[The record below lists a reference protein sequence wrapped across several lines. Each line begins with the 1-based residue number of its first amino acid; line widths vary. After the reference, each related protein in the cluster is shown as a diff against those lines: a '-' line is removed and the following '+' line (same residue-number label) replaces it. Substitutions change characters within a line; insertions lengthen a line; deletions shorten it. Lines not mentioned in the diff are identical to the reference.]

1 MAWCEIIYEDIS
13 LLFEYNVLT
22 CHFFIMNNFTLE
34 FCTIHVT
41 IHFSQKRYASAA
53 NGSPDLHTYWRFNSS
68 LNTLSMI
75 FLILFAL
82 NTTMASIVMTV
93 KYRLM

>member
-1 MAWCEIIYEDIS
+1 MNKDIS
-13 LLFEYNVLT
+13 LLWEHNAFT
-22 CHFFIMNNFTLE
+22 CYFNMMIDITLV

-41 IHFSQKRYASAA
+41 IHFSQKRQASVF
-53 NGSPDLHTYWRFNSS
+53 NGSPDLHTYWRSYSS

-75 FLILFAL
+75 LLTLLAP
-82 NTTMASIVMTV
+82 NTIMASIVITM

>member
-1 MAWCEIIYEDIS
+1 MNKDIS
-13 LLFEYNVLT
+13 LLWEHNEFT
-22 CHFFIMNNFTLE
+22 CHFNIMSDITLV

-41 IHFSQKRYASAA
+41 FHFSQKGQASVL
-53 NGSPDLHTYWRFNSS
+53 NGSPDLHTYWRFYSC

-75 FLILFAL
+75 FLIQFVQ
-82 NTTMASIVMTV
+82 NTKMASIVITV